1 MYSNIEEI
9 ICEIDKLED
18 KNFEVYVEEFD
29 DMCEINLF
37 SKSEFEEAQF
47 GYRVM
52 EDGTNLI
59 EKGEW
64 KEPWYVIG
72 YNELGDPIVLDVLDA
87 KLPIFTI
94 EHDTDNEEPNYLFTL
109 KELLGQ
115 S

>member
-9 ICEIDKLED
+9 ICKIDNIED
-18 KNFEVYVEEFD
+18 KSFEIYVEELDEMF
-29 DMCEINLF
+29 EINLF
-37 SKSEFEEAQF
+37 SKAEFEEAQF

-72 YNELGDPIVLDVLDA
+72 YNELGDPIVLDVSDS
-87 KLPIFTI
+87 KLTIFTI
-94 EHDTDNEEPNYLFTL
+94 EHDTGNEEPIYLFTL
-109 KELLGQ
+109 KELLVIE
-115 S
+115 